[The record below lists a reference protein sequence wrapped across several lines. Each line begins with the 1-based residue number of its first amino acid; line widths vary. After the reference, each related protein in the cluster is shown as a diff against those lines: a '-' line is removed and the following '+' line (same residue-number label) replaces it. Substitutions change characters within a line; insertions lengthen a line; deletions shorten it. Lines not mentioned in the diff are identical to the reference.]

1 MRTSAVALCRR
12 VNHYIEASVDPVT
25 ISNGEITWNIL
36 INNFGYSAQPDGTCI
51 VTDYL
56 GSGMEFI
63 SAEKYDRDGEL
74 EILEVTPQDN
84 GQTKVVFKITGLKH
98 DEVSKENRLN
108 QNYTYDFNIRL
119 KAKITNEDYLY
130 GANSQYYNFGN
141 KATYID
147 RFGNKNAPGTAK
159 LWRSSIKKTMVYDES
174 TAPYAK
180 SSITSNKDHFDLN
193 PEGDMV
199 DIIDISN
206 ENLAIDPESIT
217 VEDLDT
223 GEPCAFKIDTS
234 QISENKVTIKV
245 PDQKYVKSYI
255 KHAYW
260 AKRTR

>member
-147 RFGNKNAPGTAK
+147 RFGNKMLPELPSFGVHRLRKPWFMTNLLHPMQ
-159 LWRSSIKKTMVYDES
+159 SSVSLPTK
-174 TAPYAK
+174 
-180 SSITSNKDHFDLN
+180 
-193 PEGDMV
+193 
-199 DIIDISN
+199 IILI
-206 ENLAIDPESIT
+206 LILKAI
-217 VEDLDT
+217 
-223 GEPCAFKIDTS
+223 
-234 QISENKVTIKV
+234 
-245 PDQKYVKSYI
+245 
-255 KHAYW
+255 W
-260 AKRTR
+260 